1 MVKLKS
7 FPEHID
13 LNLLRTLVV
22 IIEERST
29 IAAAKRLHL
38 AQSTISGSLK
48 QLRDLFQ
55 DELLV
60 RRGNVLEPTSLA
72 LEILESA
79 KPALEVLTTISN
91 AAIPFDP
98 ANNARLFR
106 FGCTD
111 AVALSILPKLTKEL
125 RAQSPACDLLVRI
138 GDYRVL
144 PEMLEQDE
152 IQCALGYFG
161 QVQVVNAKIKVLRNS
176 QLLVVRDKNS
186 KPVET
191 IGEFAARPHAL
202 VTPKG
207 DLKGFVDIALAK
219 QGKSRRV
226 VIGISNFATLLSVL
240 PDSDMISTVPDFVG
254 TKLLALGNLAIDP
267 LPFAMKPVANALV
280 WRVTVD
286 RDPAE
291 IWFRNLVTSIFKL

>member
-1 MVKLKS
+1 MLKLKS
-7 FPEHID
+7 FPERID

-29 IAAAKRLHL
+29 IAAGKRLHL
-38 AQSTISGSLK
+38 AQPTISGSLK

-60 RRGNVLEPTSLA
+60 RRGNMLEPTALAVEILA
-72 LEILESA
+72 LAKPHLESLQA
-79 KPALEVLTTISN
+79 VSNMATPFNPAT
-91 AAIPFDP
+91 DK
-98 ANNARLFR
+98 RLFR

-111 AVALSILPKLTKEL
+111 AVALSILPKLTQEL
-125 RAQSPACDLLVRI
+125 RAQSPTSDLLVRI
-138 GDYRVL
+138 GDYRIL
-144 PEMLEQDE
+144 PRMLEQDE
-152 IQCALGYFG
+152 IQCALGYFADAS
-161 QVQVVNAKIKVLRNS
+161 VVNAKMKVLSNS
-176 QLLVVRDKNS
+176 KVLVVRDKNS
-186 KPVET
+186 KPVKT
-191 IGEFAARPHAL
+191 IDAFAARPHAL

-207 DLKGFVDIALAK
+207 DLKGFVDVALAK

-240 PDSDMISTVPDFVG
+240 PGSDLISTVPDFVG
-254 TKLLALGNLAIDP
+254 AKLLALGNLALDP
-267 LPFAMKPVANALV
+267 LPFVMKPVANALV

-291 IWFRNLVTSIFKL
+291 IWFRNLVTSAFKP